1 MTPRALR
8 SRTSRRSAGVVLTAL
23 AVILPAG
30 CSSDSSSSS
39 ASHDQVC
46 SQLDD
51 LVSSTRNFKNV
62 TISENG
68 LAEVSGQLQQMQTAL
83 DQLATEVSS
92 SAKPKVATVQ
102 SQVQQLQQSIAA
114 VRTQP
119 TNQNIGAARTA
130 LITLQATIAALPSE
144 VQAAC

>member
-30 CSSDSSSSS
+30 CSSDSSSS

-68 LAEVSGQLQQMQTAL
+68 LAEVSSQLQQMQTAL